1 MVISKAVF
9 AKRLSQTMMEKKY
22 SLTDLALKTGIGK
35 SSLSM
40 YMSGE
45 NIPRPENLTKI
56 AQALEVEEDWLVQFE
71 EKKNLCNLKVEDA
84 ARMMGKSGQ
93 YIRIGLQ
100 RGLLPFGTAIKVGAK
115 WNYYISP
122 HRFREYTGITPPNY
136 KELSEKFELKDAG
149 A

>member
-1 MVISKAVF
+1 MTISKAVF
-9 AKRLSQTMMEKKY
+9 SKRLSQCMMDRKMT
-22 SLTDLALKTGIGK
+22 LTDLAVKTGIGK

-56 AQALEVEEDWLVQFE
+56 AEALDVEENWLVQME

-84 ARMMGKSGQ
+84 ARLMGRNGQ
-93 YIRIGLQ
+93 YVRIGLQ
-100 RGLLPFGTAIKVGAK
+100 RGLLPFGTAIKMGSK
-115 WNYYISP
+115 WTYYISP

-136 KELSEKFELKDAG
+136 KELTEKYELKDVG